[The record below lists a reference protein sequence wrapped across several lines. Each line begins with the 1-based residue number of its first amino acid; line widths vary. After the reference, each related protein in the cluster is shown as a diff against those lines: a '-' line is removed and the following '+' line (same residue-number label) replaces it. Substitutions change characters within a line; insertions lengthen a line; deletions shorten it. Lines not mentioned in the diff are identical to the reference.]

1 MQASIHVKTLQFN
14 IKWEDIGQNL
24 NFIDNQISSLKDKT
38 DLLIL
43 PEMFTTGFTMFP
55 APIAESMEDRTLK
68 KMKSWAEQLE
78 GAVCGSIVIKEEE
91 NYFNRFVFVNA
102 EGDVEIYDKRHLFG
116 LAGEGKHYSGG
127 KSRPTFEYKGWRI
140 CPQIC
145 YDLRFPV
152 WSRNTSD
159 YDLLIY
165 VASWPETR
173 HSAWEKLL
181 QARAIEN
188 QAYVI
193 GVNRCGLDGND
204 YAYKGGSMIIDYMG
218 DPIQVAGKKDEILS
232 VELTM
237 SDKEAYRE
245 KFPFLED
252 RDSFAIL
259 EQG

>member
-1 MQASIHVKTLQFN
+1 MQDSLQIRTLQFD
-14 IKWEDIGQNL
+14 IKWENTLFNLDYIDGQV
-24 NFIDNQISSLKDKT
+24 IAMEGSV
-38 DLLIL
+38 DLLVL
-43 PEMFTTGFTMFP
+43 PEMFTTGFSMFP
-55 APIAESMEDRTLK
+55 EPLAEDMEGPSIQ
-68 KMKSWAEQLE
+68 KMKTWAKRLN
-78 GAVCGSIVIKEEE
+78 GAVCGSIIIKDEDA
-91 NYFNRFVFVNA
+91 YFNRFVFVDA
-102 EGDVEIYDKRHLFG
+102 KGDIEIYDKRHLFG

-127 KSRPTFEYKGWRI
+127 KSRPTFEYRGWRI

-193 GVNRCGLDGND
+193 GVNRCGLDGNQ

-218 DPIQVAGKKDEILS
+218 DPMQVAGKKGELLQAT
-232 VELTM
+232 LTM